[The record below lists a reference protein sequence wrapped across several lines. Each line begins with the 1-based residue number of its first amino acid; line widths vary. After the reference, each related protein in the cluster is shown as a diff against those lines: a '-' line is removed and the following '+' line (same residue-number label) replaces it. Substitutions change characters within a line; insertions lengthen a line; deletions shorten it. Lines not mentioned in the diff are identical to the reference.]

1 MRCLACNVELSD
13 YEATRKDVEAQFIDL
28 CSYCYH
34 SVKDSLTELDEYNTH
49 IVDGEKYERY

>member
-1 MRCLACNVELSD
+1 MMRCLACNVELSD

-49 IVDGEKYERY
+49 IVDGEKYE